1 MIELSPEK
9 KIKFAR
15 PNYFQGILQLRNVNK
30 EVIDFVRQQI
40 NKRDDVAI
48 TKIVRQPNG
57 FDYYITSQKYIQTIG
72 KKLRES
78 FGGFLKTSSR
88 LHTRS
93 RTGKDLY
100 RVNVLFRIS
109 QYKAGSVVNIR
120 GDNYKIIR
128 MGYKIFAKEVKT
140 GRKKTLR
147 VEDLPGERHL

>member
-1 MIELSPEK
+1 MIELNPEK

-15 PNYFQGILQLRNVNK
+15 PNYFQGILQLRNVNND
-30 EVIDFVRQQI
+30 VLDFVRQQV

-48 TKIVRQPNG
+48 TKVVKQPNG
-57 FDYYITSQKYIQTIG
+57 YDYYITSQKYLQTIG

-100 RVNVLFRIS
+100 RVNVLFKMS
-109 QYKAGSVVNIR
+109 KYKVGSIVNVR
-120 GDNYKIIR
+120 GDDYKILR
-128 MGYKIFAKEVKT
+128 MGFRIFAKEVRT

-147 VEDLPGERHL
+147 VEDLGEE

>member
-1 MIELSPEK
+1 MIELNPEK

-15 PNYFQGILQLRNVNK
+15 PNYFQGILQLRNVNND
-30 EVIDFVRQQI
+30 VMDFVKQQV

-48 TKIVRQPNG
+48 TKVVKQPNG
-57 FDYYITSQKYIQTIG
+57 YDYYITSQKYLQTIG

-100 RVNVLFRIS
+100 RVNVLFKMS
-109 QYKAGSVVNIR
+109 KYKVGSIVNVR
-120 GDNYKIIR
+120 GDDYKILR
-128 MGYKIFAKEVKT
+128 MGFRIFAKEVRT

-147 VEDLPGERHL
+147 VEDLGEE